1 MKKAILIL
9 ILFAAANISFAQ
21 TANKQTIT
29 IKTAIYCDHCK
40 KCESCG
46 GRIDKELPFIKGLTD
61 YKFDEKAMTITITY
75 NTTKTTPEQL
85 KQAISKIGFDA
96 DDIKADPKAVAKFD
110 GCCKK

>member
-1 MKKAILIL
+1 
-9 ILFAAANISFAQ
+9 
-21 TANKQTIT
+21 
-29 IKTAIYCDHCK
+29 
-40 KCESCG
+40 
-46 GRIDKELPFIKGLTD
+46 
-61 YKFDEKAMTITITY
+61 MTITITY